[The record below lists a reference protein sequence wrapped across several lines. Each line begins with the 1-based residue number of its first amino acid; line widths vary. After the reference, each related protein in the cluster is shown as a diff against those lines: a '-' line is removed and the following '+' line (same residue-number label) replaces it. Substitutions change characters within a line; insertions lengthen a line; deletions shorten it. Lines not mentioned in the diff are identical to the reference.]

1 MLLSWLEGKLPL
13 LMTNPT
19 LPFVNLNLRFN
30 PFRELTHQEKS
41 SLSVVKIENFVKR
54 LASSCFAL
62 QFLGKKGRGKTTHLL
77 ALQKYFPDAPYIY
90 YPENGPKPKIGKF
103 PLLFLDET
111 QRFKPKER
119 MRIWQRKTT
128 FVVGTHKDHSEEFAK
143 AGLEYESII
152 LEGLSEAKLAN
163 IIKLRL
169 EHARR
174 SKGNIPYLD
183 ESAIKKLIERFD
195 DNIRS
200 IEDYLYEVF
209 QDLETISHVKV

>member
-1 MLLSWLEGKLPL
+1 MAI
-13 LMTNPT
+13 PT
-19 LPFVNLNLRFN
+19 LPFNNLNLRFN
-30 PFRELTHQEKS
+30 PFRELTYQEKAN
-41 SLSVVKIENFVKR
+41 LAVVKVESFAKR
-54 LASSCFAL
+54 LGSSCFAL

-77 ALQKYFPDAPYIY
+77 ALQKYFSDSLYIY
-90 YPENGPKPKIGKF
+90 YPENGPKPKVNKS

-128 FVVGTHKDHSEEFAK
+128 FVVGTHQDHSEEFAK
-143 AGLEYESII
+143 AGLEYESVI
-152 LEGLSEAKLAN
+152 LEGLSETKLAN

-183 ESAIKKLIERFD
+183 EYAIKKLIERFD

-209 QDLETISHVKV
+209 QDLETISCVKV